1 MWGDWSLPESWNCY
15 RHNKLE
21 DKFYFQFWY
30 FVKIPFSCPGRAA
43 THHLWGDY
51 NSVQGFMLT
60 ISIACTSSTISFLGD
75 NQQRFLKTWSFNFF
89 SWNFKTTI
97 FVRSY
102 NSLCSSLCRQWQQ
115 QNRKT
120 INLLFVQTSFC
131 RRKSELFAG
140 VEIVLAIYPA
150 EAREHFR
157 CFLVLAA

>member
-1 MWGDWSLPESWNCY
+1 MWGDWSLLGSWNCY
-15 RHNKLE
+15 RHNKLD

-30 FVKIPFSCPGRAA
+30 FVRIPLVVQPPTTSGVTIIQSRDLCWQFLLLVLHPQLVFWATTNKDSWKHDHLTFFLEILKPG
-43 THHLWGDY
+43 
-51 NSVQGFMLT
+51 
-60 ISIACTSSTISFLGD
+60 
-75 NQQRFLKTWSFNFF
+75 
-89 SWNFKTTI
+89 I
-97 FVRSY
+97 FVCSY

-157 CFLVLAA
+157 CFLVVAA